1 MNPYLIIGGIALF
14 VTGYYIGRENTIKL
28 CRRLYKLDVDL
39 DMVFIEHAERDTM
52 FNKNIGQRIMNV
64 HQIR

>member
-1 MNPYLIIGGIALF
+1 MALIGIGLF
-14 VTGYYIGRENTIKL
+14 ISGYWFGRESTIKL

-39 DMVFIEHAERDTM
+39 DMIFIEHAERDTM
-52 FNKNIGQRIMNV
+52 FNKNINQGKISTL

>member
-1 MNPYLIIGGIALF
+1 MNPYLLLAGIAIF
-14 VTGYYIGRENTIKL
+14 TSGYWLGRENTIKL

-52 FNKNIGQRIMNV
+52 FNKNIQNRV
-64 HQIR
+64 TLRQIR